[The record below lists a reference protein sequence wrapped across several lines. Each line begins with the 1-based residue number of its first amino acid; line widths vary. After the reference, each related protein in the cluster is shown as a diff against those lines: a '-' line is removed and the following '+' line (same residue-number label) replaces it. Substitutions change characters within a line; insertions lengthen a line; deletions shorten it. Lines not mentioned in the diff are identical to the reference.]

1 MSESLFTK
9 FFDAMQDRVARHD
22 IEAEQ
27 LLERNFKKNKFSGK
41 TTFTGIV
48 MSDPGSTGTTQEGM
62 VTANNFKPIKVF
74 IEGIDDAMVDP
85 LEIANSAPEEE
96 RQNMFT
102 SVVGG
107 LLTAYPSSELQGTDP
122 TSQIQLGSKVELQFY
137 DQGPQTANHGK
148 MRGLRY
154 IRVLNSSDSRY
165 SAIAGQFEPVALS
178 SFGADG
184 GSIGLNGGLG
194 LFENLAQALNFQ
206 IPPGAASI
214 TELANYVTNP
224 ESLVKGPG
232 IPQVTAIVE
241 SELARW
247 GNGALKERDPQQKPI
262 LTEYWNNV
270 IANGDIWYSGN
281 KWTPMGTAWSAAFI
295 SFVLKDTDFKGSGS
309 HLRYTKKNGDSNWQ
323 LFSLTKPGTIKA
335 QVGDILEYT
344 GHSDIVYKIEGDTAI
359 TVGGNLGAEPPGNQ
373 SAKITRR
380 VPLNNGNYNIN
391 AAGYE
396 LVLKKMK

>member
-85 LEIANSAPEEE
+85 LEIANSVPSEE
-96 RQNMFT
+96 QINMFN

-165 SAIAGQFEPVALS
+165 SAIAGQFEPVAAS

-184 GSIGLNGGLG
+184 GSIALTGDFSGILNPEILADSPQLAVATQQLIPYLQAAGYQEKIKITSAYRDVNNQVNAMLNNMFGKGASDSAKFKSNAYTWVKDTYRFAGVKTYVKDGVDRGLTKGQFKGGFSDFIKANISSISSHPARRAIDIRTQGTSYASVQLLKLG
-194 LFENLAQALNFQ
+194 LE
-206 IPPGAASI
+206 GAKTA
-214 TELANYVTNP
+214 
-224 ESLVKGPG
+224 G
-232 IPQVTAIVE
+232 IIRQFK
-241 SELARW
+241 W
-247 GNGALKERDPQQKPI
+247 
-262 LTEYWNNV
+262 EY
-270 IANGDIWYSGN
+270 IDGN
-281 KWTPMGTAWSAAFI
+281 KW
-295 SFVLKDTDFKGSGS
+295 V
-309 HLRYTKKNGDSNWQ
+309 
-323 LFSLTKPGTIKA
+323 A
-335 QVGDILEYT
+335 QKEARKLSPTNTSPNPEHIHVTFANLE
-344 GHSDIVYKIEGDTAI
+344 GE
-359 TVGGNLGAEPPGNQ
+359 
-373 SAKITRR
+373 
-380 VPLNNGNYNIN
+380 
-391 AAGYE
+391 
-396 LVLKKMK
+396 

>member
-165 SAIAGQFEPVALS
+165 SAIAGQFQPVAGS

-184 GSIGLNGGLG
+184 GSIGLNGNSGG
-194 LFENLAQALNFQ
+194 FENFCNAC
-206 IPPGAASI
+206 
-214 TELANYVTNP
+214 
-224 ESLVKGPG
+224 
-232 IPQVTAIVE
+232 
-241 SELARW
+241 R
-247 GNGALKERDPQQKPI
+247 I
-262 LTEYWNNV
+262 L
-270 IANGDIWYSGN
+270 D
-281 KWTPMGTAWSAAFI
+281 
-295 SFVLKDTDFKGSGS
+295 
-309 HLRYTKKNGDSNWQ
+309 
-323 LFSLTKPGTIKA
+323 
-335 QVGDILEYT
+335 
-344 GHSDIVYKIEGDTAI
+344 VY
-359 TVGGNLGAEPPGNQ
+359 L
-373 SAKITRR
+373 
-380 VPLNNGNYNIN
+380 
-391 AAGYE
+391 
-396 LVLKKMK
+396 

>member
-48 MSDPGSTGTTQEGM
+48 MSDPGSTGTTQEGA
-62 VTANNFKPIKVF
+62 VTGNNFKPIKVF
-74 IEGIDDAMVDP
+74 IEGIDDAMVEP
-85 LEIANSAPEEE
+85 LEIANSKATEEE
-96 RQNMFT
+96 KINMFN

-154 IRVLNSSDSRY
+154 IRVLNSADSRY
-165 SAIAGQFEPVALS
+165 SAIAGQFLPVGAS

-184 GSIGLNGGLG
+184 GPIGLNGNSGG
-194 LFENLAQALNFQ
+194 FESLEQALNYQ
-206 IPPGAASI
+206 VPPGAASI
-214 TELANYVTNP
+214 THLASYVTNP
-224 ESLVKGPG
+224 EGLVQGPG
-232 IPQVTAIVE
+232 IPKVTARVE
-241 SELARW
+241 LELAKW
-247 GNGALKERDPQQKPI
+247 SGKTESDPSVRGI
-262 LTEYWNNV
+262 LTEYWDNV
-270 IANGDIWYSGN
+270 IANGDTWFSGA
-281 KWTPMGTAWSAAFI
+281 WTPGGTAWSAAFI
-295 SFVLKDTDFKGSGS
+295 SFILKGSGFKGAGS
-309 HLRYTKKNGDSNWQ
+309 HLRYTKKNGNSNWQ
-323 LFSLTKPGTIKA
+323 IFSLTKPGTIKA

-344 GHSDIVYKIEGDTAI
+344 GHSDIVYKIKDGKAI
-359 TVGGNLGAEPPGNQ
+359 TVGGNLGNT
-373 SAKITRR
+373 AKIAKN
-380 VPLNNGNYNIN
+380 VPLTNGNYITNN
-391 AAGYE
+391 ASGYE